1 MPDVSGSIHR
11 ALEWNRAFT
20 LSCDTLARVTS
31 DSESRVDFI
40 YGSEKHPSPDSQ
52 LWRVRKNNREEG
64 VVLKESKAFSGFSTG
79 DIPKT
84 KEFYAGTLDL
94 DVTESHG
101 LLTLRL
107 AGGNNVLIYP
117 KPTHV
122 PATFTVLN
130 FPVRDVDL
138 AVDELTKRG
147 VRFEIYDLPDLKTD
161 KKGIMRGNGP
171 TIAWFKDPAGNI
183 LSVIE
188 ETGES

>member
-1 MPDVSGSIHR
+1 M
-11 ALEWNRAFT
+11 L
-20 LSCDTLARVTS
+20 
-31 DSESRVDFI
+31 
-40 YGSEKHPSPDSQ
+40 KH
-52 LWRVRKNNREEG
+52 
-64 VVLKESKAFSGFSTG
+64 SKAFSGFSAG
-79 DIPKT
+79 DIQTAK
-84 KEFYAGTLDL
+84 KFYSETLGL

-117 KPTHV
+117 KPNHV

-130 FPVRDVDL
+130 FPVKDVEL

-147 VRFEIYDLPDLKTD
+147 VRFEIYDLPNLKTD

-188 ETGES
+188 EAKD